1 MYKIKDFI
9 GSFDG
14 MFGDLC
20 DSYIDYFKELE
31 KNNLVWPR
39 EELKHVKSDSA
50 FPIVSGA
57 FWSNTTTGIS
67 GKSVPIPYIIS
78 DFNRIFWEQCM
89 SLYSKEY
96 SMLNTMES
104 HIIAEA
110 KLQKT
115 IEGEGYHIWHSED
128 MGLNSQRSR
137 LLAFSLCLN
146 DDYEGGE
153 TEFLYQKRRIKPK
166 KDRLLIWPAQFTH
179 THRGNTVL
187 KGTKYILTGWVEFA
201 SPYYGG
207 A

>member
-1 MYKIKDFI
+1 
-9 GSFDG
+9 
-14 MFGDLC
+14 
-20 DSYIDYFKELE
+20 
-31 KNNLVWPR
+31 
-39 EELKHVKSDSA
+39 
-50 FPIVSGA
+50 
-57 FWSNTTTGIS
+57 
-67 GKSVPIPYIIS
+67 
-78 DFNRIFWEQCM
+78 M